1 MRRERALDQIVI
13 ADGCSTERDY
23 EVHAARGSGQAREF
37 FGANGNDPEIDGLS
51 APLAHHGLDRV
62 GRRRDDAA
70 GRARL
75 AGAREL
81 IAGCHDGDARF
92 ARDIELRE
100 IGRGKKSDIS
110 C

>member
-1 MRRERALDQIVI
+1 MRRKRALDEIVI
-13 ADGCSTERDY
+13 ADGCSAERDD
-23 EVHAARGSGQAREF
+23 EVHAARGIRQAREF
-37 FGANGNDPEIDGLS
+37 VGAIGNDPEIEGVS

-75 AGAREL
+75 AGARKL
-81 IAGCHDGDARF
+81 IARCHDRDARF
-92 ARDIELRE
+92 ARDIEVRE
-100 IGRGKKSDIS
+100 IARGKKRDIA